1 MRFFTF
7 REMLS
12 HYARRAPDAAAFLKE
27 GANGPEAVS
36 YRAFLADV
44 TARAEA
50 LLQSG
55 TTCLGVLCDGGYE
68 CVTEIFAA
76 AQAGLQMAL
85 LNENATPEQVTA
97 TDADA
102 LWGDC
107 DLKEELAPALTDGP
121 KEKTGNI
128 LFFTSGTTSK
138 TKAVALT
145 EESLCASAFN
155 GGALLPLSPADILMC
170 MLPLDHVFGF
180 VCGVL
185 WGLSCGACVAL
196 GRGPRHY
203 FDDLGYF
210 HPTALSA
217 VPMLIGFLLQ
227 KKLLNPELQ
236 LVLIGAGECPPA
248 IPAALRRM
256 GMRVSCGYGL
266 TETSSGV
273 ALSLGEDTGLMTV
286 CPDYR
291 VAIAEDGEIL
301 IENRTCM
308 MRGYYQN
315 EEATAAVLKDG
326 VLRTGDLGRLDENG
340 LLRVTGRKKEMLAL
354 ADGTKIFLPEYEQT
368 IRAALPDRD
377 FAVIGME
384 GTAVLVIHGG
394 EAEKDAV
401 NALLQEALR
410 TVPLGQRPRQILFV
424 PYPLPRTATGKIKRW
439 ELQQKV
445 GKL

>member
-1 MRFFTF
+1 
-7 REMLS
+7 
-12 HYARRAPDAAAFLKE
+12 
-27 GANGPEAVS
+27 
-36 YRAFLADV
+36 
-44 TARAEA
+44 
-50 LLQSG
+50 
-55 TTCLGVLCDGGYE
+55 
-68 CVTEIFAA
+68 
-76 AQAGLQMAL
+76 
-85 LNENATPEQVTA
+85 
-97 TDADA
+97 
-102 LWGDC
+102 
-107 DLKEELAPALTDGP
+107 
-121 KEKTGNI
+121 
-128 LFFTSGTTSK
+128 
-138 TKAVALT
+138 
-145 EESLCASAFN
+145 
-155 GGALLPLSPADILMC
+155 
-170 MLPLDHVFGF
+170 
-180 VCGVL
+180 
-185 WGLSCGACVAL
+185 
-196 GRGPRHY
+196 
-203 FDDLGYF
+203 
-210 HPTALSA
+210 
-217 VPMLIGFLLQ
+217 
-227 KKLLNPELQ
+227 
-236 LVLIGAGECPPA
+236 
-248 IPAALRRM
+248 M

-308 MRGYYQN
+308 MRGYYKN
-315 EEATAAVLKDG
+315 DDATAAVLKDG

-354 ADGTKIFLPEYEQT
+354 ADGTKIILPEYEQT

-384 GTAVLVIHGG
+384 GTVVLVIHGG